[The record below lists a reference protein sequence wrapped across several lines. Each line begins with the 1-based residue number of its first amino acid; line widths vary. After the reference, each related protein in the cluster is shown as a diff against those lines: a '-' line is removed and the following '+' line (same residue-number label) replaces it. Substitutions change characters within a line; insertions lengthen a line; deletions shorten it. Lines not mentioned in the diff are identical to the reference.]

1 MAIEFVIQASCPR
14 ALRVHEPD
22 DESLSDA
29 IQTVFPLATERAIL
43 AWNRI
48 CVPLSYKYDVSVLAD
63 DILRLL
69 ESMLAEAQGALVVEW
84 PSSTFAARWTI
95 TWGDALTTV
104 RAEWR
109 DVSGGIVS
117 LLATHDSISVP
128 TREFLAEW
136 KSLLVVVERALKDAG
151 YAEDQLTG
159 LGQLR
164 RVVATLPGN
173 GELYPEESPR
183 V

>member
-1 MAIEFVIQASCPR
+1 MTAAP
-14 ALRVHEPD
+14 
-22 DESLSDA
+22 
-29 IQTVFPLATERAIL
+29 QTQPERAIL

-48 CVPLSYKYDVSVLAD
+48 YVPLSYKYDVSELAD

-69 ESMLAEAQGALVVEW
+69 ESMLAEARGALVVEW
-84 PSSTFAARWTI
+84 PSNTFAAKWTI
-95 TWGDALTTV
+95 TWEVAVTTV

-109 DVSGGIVS
+109 DVSGGVVS
-117 LLATHDSISVP
+117 LLASHDSISVP

-151 YAEDQLTG
+151 YTEDQLTG

-164 RVVATLPGN
+164 RVIAALPGN
-173 GELYPEESPR
+173 GELYPDEGPST
-183 V
+183 